1 MRRWGV
7 VWFACLTGVLMLF
20 ALSAARATEPLS
32 MGTGGSLV
40 IDTDGSV
47 RDLTVSPG
55 LTPAIAAIVERSV
68 RSWKFEPILRDG
80 KPIVARTGY
89 SLKLVAAP
97 VDAGYAVRVEDVS
110 FGSPRNIV
118 KLPMGFARDLARLGQ
133 NVFVLV
139 ALRADKEGKITDAAA
154 IGVQSMDGRPVKHVA
169 DYERIVARGVKQW
182 QLDPAHPE
190 LGDPD
195 VLSATMVLMVGSG
208 SHDAMSAW
216 RTPTWTDT
224 KPVPWETEKTL
235 KTDGLQ
241 EGQLAAVDPRIKLK
255 TDVVGK
261 TL

>member
-1 MRRWGV
+1 MKRLAGMLV
-7 VWFACLTGVLMLF
+7 ALLACLACIAPRAM
-20 ALSAARATEPLS
+20 AAEPLS
-32 MGTGGSLV
+32 MQTGGTLV

-47 RDLTVSPG
+47 RDLTVWKG

-195 VLSATMVLMVGSG
+195 VLNATMVLMVGSG

-241 EGQLAAVDPRIKLK
+241 EGRLAAVDPRVKLK